1 MSPPSRPKGA
11 FRGAQHEGLPVSGH
25 PPRSSS
31 SGMAARLAP
40 RSGLAGRRPAL
51 GALAGLA
58 LLLGGCAS
66 MAPPYE
72 RPVAPVAASF
82 PDAAPAAAAGGVA
95 VEAAADLD
103 WPQFFTD
110 PRLKALIA
118 LALQNN
124 RDLRVAVLNIERVRA
139 QYQIQRAEQFPTVML
154 GATGLSQPNSAGGSV
169 YTAGLNITGYEL
181 DLFGRVRSLG
191 DAALQQYFA
200 SEEARKAAQI
210 SLIAAVANTYLTL
223 LADDAQL
230 EVARQTLDS
239 REQGLRLLKLKF
251 DNGALSEYDLAQAV
265 TLVEGAK
272 AAVALLQRQRAQ
284 GQNALVLL
292 VGQPL
297 PPDLPAP
304 QPLQAH
310 SLMAELPAGLPSQLL
325 ERRPDVRQAERQL
338 QAANANIGAARAAF
352 FPRITLTGSIGLAS
366 DDLSGLFANR
376 AWQFAPRITLPIFDA
391 GANQANLQ
399 VSEANRDIA
408 LAQYERS
415 IQVAFRE
422 VADALAG
429 RATYG
434 EQLRAQQA
442 QTQAEQKRSDL
453 AEIRFRNGV
462 SSFLDVLDA
471 QRALF
476 QTQQATIIAQAA
488 QQQNLVTLYKA
499 LGGGWKDAAD

>member
-1 MSPPSRPKGA
+1 MR
-11 FRGAQHEGLPVSGH
+11 R
-25 PPRSSS
+25 RSLLS
-31 SGMAARLAP
+31 
-40 RSGLAGRRPAL
+40 
-51 GALAGLA
+51 LA
-58 LLLGGCAS
+58 LLLSGCAS

-72 RPVAPVAASF
+72 RPAAPVAASF
-82 PDAAPAAAAGGVA
+82 PDAAPAA
-95 VEAAADLD
+95 EAATPLAADID

-110 PRLKALIA
+110 PRLKRLIE
-118 LALQNN
+118 LSLQNN
-124 RDLRVAVLNIERVRA
+124 RDLRTAVLNIERVRA
-139 QYQIQRAEQFPTVML
+139 QYQIQRAEQFPTVLL
-154 GATGLSQPNSAGGSV
+154 GATGLEQPNAAGGSA

-181 DLFGRVRSLG
+181 DLFGRVRSLS

-230 EVARQTLDS
+230 EVARKTLES
-239 REQGLRLLKLKF
+239 REQGFKLLKLKF
-251 DNGALSEYDLAQAV
+251 DNGALSDYDLAQAV
-265 TLVEGAK
+265 TLVEGAR
-272 AAVALLQRQRAQ
+272 AAVALLQRQRMQ
-284 GQNALVLL
+284 GENALVLL

-297 PPDLPAP
+297 PPDLPP
-304 QPLQAH
+304 PRPLDAQG
-310 SLMAELPAGLPSQLL
+310 LMAELPAGLPSELL

-338 QAANANIGAARAAF
+338 QAANANIGAAKAAF

-366 DDLSGLFANR
+366 GDLSNLFDQSG
-376 AWQFAPRITLPIFDA
+376 WQFAPRITLPIFDA

-408 LAQYERS
+408 LAQYERA

-453 AEIRFRNGV
+453 AELRFRNGV

-476 QTQQATIIAQAA
+476 QTQQATIVVQAA
-488 QQQNLVTLYKA
+488 QQQNLVTLYKV
-499 LGGGWKDAAD
+499 LGGGWKDAAN

>member
-1 MSPPSRPKGA
+1 MMR
-11 FRGAQHEGLPVSGH
+11 
-25 PPRSSS
+25 
-31 SGMAARLAP
+31 RLA
-40 RSGLAGRRPAL
+40 LI
-51 GALAGLA
+51 LA

-72 RPVAPVAASF
+72 RPAAPVATSF
-82 PDAAPAAAAGGVA
+82 PDAVQAAAAPGAAGTQP
-95 VEAAADLD
+95 AADID

-110 PRLKALIA
+110 PRLNRLIA
-118 LALQNN
+118 LSLQNN
-124 RDLRVAVLNIERVRA
+124 RDLRTAVLNIERVRA
-139 QYQIQRAEQFPTVML
+139 QYQVQRSEQFPTLLL
-154 GATGLSQPNSAGGSV
+154 GATGLYQPNADGQGNRSY

-181 DLFGRVRSLG
+181 DLFGRVRSLT

-210 SLIAAVANTYLTL
+210 SLVAAVANTYLTL

-230 EVARQTLDS
+230 AVARQTLAS

-265 TLVEGAK
+265 TLVEGAR
-272 AAVALLQRQRAQ
+272 AAVALLQRQQ
-284 GQNALVLL
+284 MQNQNALVLL

-297 PPDLPAP
+297 PPDLPP
-304 QPLQAH
+304 PGTLDSQG
-310 SLMAELPAGLPSQLL
+310 LMAALPAGLPSALL

-338 QAANANIGAARAAF
+338 QAANANIGAAKAAF

-366 DDLSGLFANR
+366 DDLGGLFDNR

-391 GANQANLQ
+391 GANQANLELSQ
-399 VSEANRDIA
+399 ANRDIA
-408 LAQYERS
+408 VAQYERS

-434 EQLRAQQA
+434 DQLRAQQA
-442 QTQAEQKRSDL
+442 QTAAEQKRSDL
-453 AEIRFRNGV
+453 AELRFRNGV

-476 QTQQATIIAQAA
+476 QTQQATIVVQAA
-488 QQQNLVTLYKA
+488 QQQNLVTLYKV
-499 LGGGWKDAAD
+499 LGGGWKN

>member
-1 MSPPSRPKGA
+1 MR
-11 FRGAQHEGLPVSGH
+11 RRTGLILV
-25 PPRSSS
+25 
-31 SGMAARLAP
+31 L
-40 RSGLAGRRPAL
+40 LL
-51 GALAGLA
+51 G
-58 LLLGGCAS
+58 LLGGCAS

-72 RPVAPVAASF
+72 RPAAPVAASF
-82 PDAAPAAAAGGVA
+82 PDAAQAAAAAGA
-95 VEAAADLD
+95 ASTQPAADID
-103 WPQFFTD
+103 WRQFFTD
-110 PRLKALIA
+110 PRLQRLIE
-118 LALQNN
+118 LSLQNN
-124 RDLRVAVLNIERVRA
+124 RDLRTAVLNIERVRA
-139 QYQIQRAEQFPTVML
+139 QYQIQRSEQFPTLQL
-154 GATGLSQPNSAGGSV
+154 GATGLYQPNADGQGNNSF

-181 DLFGRVRSLG
+181 DLFGRVRSLS

-230 EVARQTLDS
+230 EVARKTLES
-239 REQGLRLLKLKF
+239 REQGFKLLQLKF
-251 DNGALSEYDLAQAV
+251 DHGALSDYDLAQAV
-265 TLVEGAK
+265 TLVEGAR
-272 AAVALLQRQRAQ
+272 AAVALLQRQRLQ
-284 GQNALVLL
+284 NQNALVLL

-304 QPLQAH
+304 GALDSQGL
-310 SLMAELPAGLPSQLL
+310 LAELPAGLPSQLL

-338 QAANANIGAARAAF
+338 QAANANIGAAKAAF
-352 FPRITLTGSIGLAS
+352 FPRVTLTGSVGLAS
-366 DDLSGLFANR
+366 SDLGDLFSYG

-391 GANQANLQ
+391 GANQANLELSQ
-399 VSEANRDIA
+399 ANRDIA

-434 EQLRAQQA
+434 DQLRAQQA

-453 AEIRFRNGV
+453 AGLRFRNGI

-476 QTQQATIIAQAA
+476 QTQQTTIVVQAA

-499 LGGGWKDAAD
+499 LGGGWKDMSN